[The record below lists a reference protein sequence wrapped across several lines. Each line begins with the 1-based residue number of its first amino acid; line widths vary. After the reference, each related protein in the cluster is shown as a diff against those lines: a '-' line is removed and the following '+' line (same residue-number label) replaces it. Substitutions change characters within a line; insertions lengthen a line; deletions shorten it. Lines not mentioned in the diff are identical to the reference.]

1 VAWQVGALASVVAQA
16 ASFAATVPLLPGS
29 TTPRIARTALTLVLI
44 PVIWSVTPSP
54 KAGDTLIGAVLGGSI
69 AGSMCGLSA
78 SVVACAVSAAGDVI
92 DLALGSPP
100 FIERT
105 PAGGPIAR
113 LYQLAYAVVLFQS
126 GGLMMM
132 IAAFAGQS
140 SGFNHSL
147 TLYGIAALAKASFR
161 SGIMIAGPSLFAQA
175 LSTVIVGILSRVA
188 PQIGGILFSA
198 PLISGSVLIAITFGA
213 VTLWSVLTDVVRQIV
228 SFQRSLG
235 L

>member
-1 VAWQVGALASVVAQA
+1 VAQA

-29 TTPRIARTALTLVLI
+29 NTPRIARMALTLVLI

-54 KAGDTLIGAVLGGSI
+54 KAGDTLIGAAVGGSI
-69 AGSMCGLSA
+69 AGALCGLSA
-78 SVVACAVSAAGDVI
+78 SVIASSVSGAADII
-92 DLALGSPP
+92 DFALGSPP

-126 GGLMMM
+126 GGLMTM

-140 SGFNHSL
+140 SAFHPSL
-147 TLYGIAALAKASFR
+147 TLHGIAALARASLR

-175 LSTVIVGILSRVA
+175 LSTVVVGIFSRVA

-198 PLISGSVLIAITFGA
+198 PLISGSVLIAVTFGT

-228 SFQRSLG
+228 SVQASSG